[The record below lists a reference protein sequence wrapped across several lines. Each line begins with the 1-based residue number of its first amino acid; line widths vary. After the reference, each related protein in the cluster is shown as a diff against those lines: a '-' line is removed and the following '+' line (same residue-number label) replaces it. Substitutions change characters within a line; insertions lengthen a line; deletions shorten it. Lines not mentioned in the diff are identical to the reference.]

1 MQERLCSRL
10 MITRRMMR
18 RERETARTTTG
29 KSREIIGRLF
39 RREKRST
46 PPPPVLLVASGQCH
60 MCLLAV
66 AFYYGRNKEEGPLI
80 EDTCDQ
86 KG

>member
-46 PPPPVLLVASGQCH
+46 PVLLVASGQCH

-80 EDTCDQ
+80 EDTCDR